1 MTDQNLDS
9 ELEQVAPEI
18 SEQNELEQDNQ
29 GYDEEAV
36 KKAAKKDHDFQAMR
50 QRQKEMEW
58 QLKQK
63 DELIERFLAQKPES
77 KQTIAEEP
85 EDPDEDY
92 IPKGKVK
99 QLAHKALQPLEKKV
113 MELEAKLAQQEQNKL
128 LSSIPSKFPDFNDI
142 VNNETLELLEKN
154 EPELAAT
161 ISQLKDPYQMA
172 ITSYKY
178 IKALNL
184 VDKVPNARRVR
195 EVEKKL
201 DRNGKTIQSPMAF
214 DKRPMAQAFKSTE
227 ADKNRLYEEMMGYAS
242 QANGL

>member
-1 MTDQNLDS
+1 MTDQELNSVEEEFAPQVS
-9 ELEQVAPEI
+9 EN
-18 SEQNELEQDNQ
+18 NELEQDNT
-29 GYDEEAV
+29 GFDEEAA
-36 KKAAKKDHDFQAMR
+36 KKASKKDHDFQAMR

-58 QLKQK
+58 QIKQK
-63 DELIERFLAQKPES
+63 DEMLNRLLAQKPEVS
-77 KQTIAEEP
+77 KPIAEEP
-85 EDPDEDY
+85 EESDEEF
-92 IPKGKVK
+92 IPKGRVK
-99 QLAHKALQPLEKKV
+99 QMAYKAMQPLEKKV
-113 MELEAKLAQQEQNKL
+113 MELEAKLAQQEQQKQ
-128 LSSIPSKFPDFNDI
+128 LSSIPGRFPDFND
-142 VNNETLELLEKN
+142 VVTNETLELLEKN

-161 ISQLKDPYQMA
+161 ISKLTDPYQMA
-172 ITSYKY
+172 IASYKY

>member
-1 MTDQNLDS
+1 
-9 ELEQVAPEI
+9 
-18 SEQNELEQDNQ
+18 
-29 GYDEEAV
+29 
-36 KKAAKKDHDFQAMR
+36 
-50 QRQKEMEW
+50 
-58 QLKQK
+58 
-63 DELIERFLAQKPES
+63 
-77 KQTIAEEP
+77 
-85 EDPDEDY
+85 
-92 IPKGKVK
+92 
-99 QLAHKALQPLEKKV
+99 
-113 MELEAKLAQQEQNKL
+113 
-128 LSSIPSKFPDFNDI
+128 
-142 VNNETLELLEKN
+142 
-154 EPELAAT
+154 
-161 ISQLKDPYQMA
+161 MA